1 MELKLEPNI
10 SHCIETV
17 AKRQY
22 NRVLNVLLKGEAEN
36 EQLLEELELLRLFL
50 ETGDFRK
57 LRGISEEFLRNG
69 RRLEFILRSING
81 PPGYEIEINQ
91 S

>member
-22 NRVLNVLLKGEAEN
+22 NKVLNRLLKGEEED

-57 LRGISEEFLRNG
+57 LRGVSEEFLRNG
-69 RRLEFILRSING
+69 RRVEFVLRSTNG
-81 PPGYEIEINQ
+81 APGYEIEINQ
-91 S
+91 L